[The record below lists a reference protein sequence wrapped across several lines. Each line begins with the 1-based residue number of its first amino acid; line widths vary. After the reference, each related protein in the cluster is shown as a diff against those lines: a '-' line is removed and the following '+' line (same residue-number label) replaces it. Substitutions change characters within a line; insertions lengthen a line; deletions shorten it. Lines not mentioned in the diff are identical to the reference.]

1 MFDVYLIFYCKNF
14 YELTKQKHQM
24 AVANDSVAVDITL
37 LSFDERDT
45 CTLPFLLLF
54 FYVFLFN
61 DAVHC

>member
-1 MFDVYLIFYCKNF
+1 
-14 YELTKQKHQM
+14 M